1 MASGWSV
8 RDIPDQTGR
17 LAVVTGAT
25 GGLGLETALA
35 LAEAGAEVILTGR
48 DATKGE
54 AALARIRA
62 ARPRAAARFDLLD
75 LASLGS
81 VAGFVARL
89 VAEGRPIDLLVNN
102 AGVMALPTRRTT
114 ADGFEAQF
122 GTNHLGHVALTLQ
135 LLALLGRGRA
145 ARVVTVSSL
154 AHRRGRID
162 FADLQS
168 MRYDPW
174 AAYAQSKL
182 ANLMSAFELQRRS
195 AAAGWGLR
203 SVAAHPGWAT
213 TGLIASGPGAGGR
226 LPPVWR
232 LAGLAAP
239 IFAQDAAAGAL
250 PILFAATAAQA
261 EGGGYYGPQGFGEM
275 KGRPGPARIA
285 PQARDAAVA
294 ARLWD
299 VSLDLVGL
307 RPATAP
313 EAA

>member
-1 MASGWSV
+1 MAGGWSV

-17 LAVVTGAT
+17 RAVVTGAT

-35 LAEAGAEVILTGR
+35 LAGAWAEEILAGR
-48 DATKGE
+48 DATKGA

-62 ARPRAAARFDLLD
+62 VHPRAAVRFDLLD
-75 LASLGS
+75 LASLAS
-81 VAGFVARL
+81 VAAFAARL
-89 VAEGRPIDLLVNN
+89 VAEGRALDLLVNN

-122 GTNHLGHVALTLQ
+122 GTNHLGHVALTLP
-135 LLALLGRGRA
+135 LLALLRRAPA
-145 ARVVTVSSL
+145 ARVVMVSSL

-168 MRYDPW
+168 RRYAPW

-182 ANLMSAFELQRRS
+182 ANLMFAFELQRRS

-226 LPPVWR
+226 LPLVWQ

-239 IFAQDAAAGAL
+239 VFAQGSAPGAL

-275 KGRPGPARIA
+275 KGPPGPARIA

-307 RPATAP
+307 RTTTAP